1 MRYHAEEL
9 RYERVRI
16 LEKEAFF
23 TCDRIQE
30 DSVPE
35 GLYQYE
41 VRHDDEGLGNPVQI
55 SRGILVNFYG
65 SLLCREKLEDEETQ
79 GTIYISEEDWSWM
92 SDKSITLDEV
102 RRKGTEEHL

>member
-16 LEKEAFF
+16 FEKEAFF

-41 VRHDDEGLGNPVQI
+41 VRHDDDGFGNPVQI
-55 SRGILVNFYG
+55 A
-65 SLLCREKLEDEETQ
+65 DEETQ
-79 GTIYISEEDWSWM
+79 GSIYLSEEDWCWTA
-92 SDKSITLDEV
+92 DRSITLDEV
-102 RRKGTEEHL
+102 LRRETEEHL